1 MTQIDN
7 FLEELSAATIGK
19 SREIYS
25 KCKYSVSKIVEA
37 MHVPFDKEGVA
48 NKTFSKYF
56 NDPNSKYYHMSVQ
69 EIIASWNAKAELG
82 RNNGKVLDTYIGMI
96 LENHESKEILEKYKA
111 SLNEIAANKCN
122 VFDKFYNENI
132 VNKLEFLTREQML
145 HDETKGVVGRFDA
158 MFLKNDVRTPGVQN
172 LLLIDWKNTEKIE
185 TSNSYS
191 KLKGPLYKYDDCE
204 LNRYTIQ
211 LYIYVY
217 ILRKVYRLTDVRII
231 PLLVQIGTA
240 AYVIYAP
247 QIPYSDELVCDII
260 SFAINEIN
268 IQTNKELT

>member
-7 FLEELSAATIGK
+7 FLEELSAATKGK

-25 KCKYSVSKIVEA
+25 KCKYSVSKIVEV
-37 MHVPFDKEGVA
+37 MHEPFDKEGVA
-48 NKTFSKYF
+48 NKTFSKHF

-82 RNNGKVLDTYIGMI
+82 RNNGKALDTYIGMI
-96 LENHESKEILEKYKA
+96 LENHESEEILEKYKT

-122 VFDKFYNENI
+122 VFDRFYNENI

-231 PLLVQIGTA
+231 PLLVQIGTNE
-240 AYVIYAP
+240 YKIYAP

-260 SFAINEIN
+260 SFAISEIN
-268 IQTNKELT
+268 IQTNNN